1 MWRRE
6 GSWQRPDVPVTLS
19 CRTTLVLRP
28 GRSGELGGRGIGP
41 QNLSASLVQAGDEVS
56 RKSVAQHSK
65 SSG

>member
-19 CRTTLVLRP
+19 CRTTLVLGP
-28 GRSGELGGRGIGP
+28 GQSWGAGEIGP

-65 SSG
+65 SLG